1 MSILNHPSLPKPPKK
16 RLFSKPGPEL
26 ILKNLVRD
34 KKVPDGFKK
43 KWKKGNEERMLGA
56 LERFGHLQLR
66 VKFELLEEDD
76 NGFLRYKTLA
86 GRTLVFK
93 KIATQGCLLAIA
105 ERLADAGVEEA
116 RNWTEKRNGLRTT

>member
-1 MSILNHPSLPKPPKK
+1 MSILNHPSLPPPKPRK
-16 RLFSKPGPEL
+16 FSKPGPEVT
-26 ILKNLVRD
+26 LKNLSRD
-34 KKVPDGFKK
+34 PKVPVGFKK

-76 NGFLRYKTLA
+76 NGYLRYKTLA

-93 KIATQGCLLAIA
+93 KIATQGCLLAIV
-105 ERLADAGVEEA
+105 ERLADAGVAEA
-116 RNWTEKRNGLRTT
+116 RDWTEKRRRENG

>member
-1 MSILNHPSLPKPPKK
+1 M
-16 RLFSKPGPEL
+16 
-26 ILKNLVRD
+26 LK
-34 KKVPDGFKK
+34 
-43 KWKKGNEERMLGA
+43 A

-93 KIATQGCLLAIA
+93 RIATQGCLLSIV
-105 ERLADAGVEEA
+105 ESLGDAGVAEA
-116 RNWTEKRNGLRTT
+116 RDWTEKRRGS